1 MSEELKE
8 LNLCPFCGHAPRV
21 DYCPDFSPEI
31 NKRLSEASELEE
43 PEKSEAFARINFARE
58 YYANIYCEYC
68 EAETKSF
75 TSYGNPDDAINAAI
89 TMWNNGF
96 IYAHGEELP
105 YRLFRALERLS

>member
-1 MSEELKE
+1 MNNEELKS
-8 LNLCPFCGHAPRV
+8 CPFCGHEPIVNYR
-21 DYCPDFSPEI
+21 PDFSPEI

-58 YYANIYCEYC
+58 YYANIYCKYC

-105 YRLFRALERLS
+105 YRLFWALERLS